1 MYVFASMNSSCMLF
15 TAYLQCLDVALC
27 MVCYGILSKIS
38 QLQFGLFIFPP
49 QRIGHGD
56 RNYGDDQRSP
66 IFLQFVDC
74 VWQMTVQVGRHAN
87 TAQDEEKLSLSL
99 SLSFFC
105 SSQRLLNSMSTSW
118 SPFWTTFTGMCMY
131 IQIYYRPR

>member
-1 MYVFASMNSSCMLF
+1 MYVFASTNSSF

-27 MVCYGILSKIS
+27 MVCYDILLKIL
-38 QLQFGLFIFPP
+38 QLQFGLFIFPL

-66 IFLQFVDC
+66 IFLQFVDW
-74 VWQMTVQVGRHAN
+74 VWQMTVQVSRRAN
-87 TAQDEEKLSLSL
+87 TAQDEEKL

-131 IQIYYRPR
+131 IQLATLAACGEQN